1 MTNLIQLRS
10 IEEFTNDFKPTYVP
24 IMPLFL
30 DGAKQYSIE
39 VGDVTAKTL
48 NAVGDIRA
56 RMYGPKD
63 TEMHQIDAT
72 TGSKKFSKYFFAA
85 QYRQSNLQSREGY
98 EAVVS
103 QVLDEHNKQNDSLL
117 ITGDGVNNGLLT
129 SSDANYVTKSS
140 VELAAVSGNY
150 LASFYANVSA
160 LLQEAQELEG
170 RILVMTYGST
180 LMPVYNGLFAT
191 TNVPFTKALSD
202 AFPEVSFAKMP
213 SSVTPAGVNGML
225 IINLDQIRLL
235 YTTLPKVYKQGVNEE
250 MDYAWTNFLMG
261 SSAIDVKNKGGIT
274 KQPFTLAAL

>member
-1 MTNLIQLRS
+1 MTNLIKLRT

-30 DGAKQYSIE
+30 DGAKQYNIE
-39 VGDVTAKTL
+39 VGDVVAKTL

-63 TEMHQIDAT
+63 TEIHQIDAKDS
-72 TGSKKFSKYFFAA
+72 SKKFSKYFFAA
-85 QYRQSNLQSREGY
+85 QYRQSNLQSTEGY
-98 EAVVS
+98 EAVVA

-117 ITGDGVNNGLLT
+117 ITGDGVNNGLMV
-129 SSDANYVTKSS
+129 SSDPNYVTNNS
-140 VELAAVSGNY
+140 VALAAVSGNY
-150 LASFYANVSA
+150 LASFYANVAA
-160 LLQEAQELEG
+160 LLQDAQELEG
-170 RILVMTYGST
+170 RILVLTYGST

-191 TNVPFTKALSD
+191 TNVPFTKALGD

-213 SSVTPAGVNGML
+213 SAVTPAGENGML

-250 MDYAWTNFLMG
+250 LDYAWTNFIMG
-261 SSAIDVKNKGGIT
+261 SSAIDVKNKGAIT
-274 KQPFTLAAL
+274 KQPFTLA